1 MLRPFIDPSF
11 GPKDP
16 KDPPQDYQHDPNDPY
31 LWFVIPYLDSDK
43 DGKVTVFEFYNGR
56 AVEILRSIFD
66 GLDVNQNNLLE
77 KSEAIPE
84 NLFRPQFIRSITR
97 EIFKLADVNK
107 DSSLSV
113 DDVPLLYCSGW
124 QDCHNFDPSLDGQLK
139 LNKAEDYCWTLY
151 SSRDSDKLHECKN
164 QISTYLPLLDV

>member
-16 KDPPQDYQHDPNDPY
+16 KDPPQDYQHDPSDPY

-43 DGKVTVFEFYNGR
+43 DGKVSVFEFYNGR

-84 NLFRPQFIRSITR
+84 NLSRPQFIRSITR

-139 LNKAEDYCWTLY
+139 LNKTEDYCWTLY

>member
-43 DGKVTVFEFYNGR
+43 DGKVSVFEFYNGR

-84 NLFRPQFIRSITR
+84 NLFRPQFVQNIIMV
-97 EIFKLADVNK
+97 IFRLADRNEDNV
-107 DSSLSV
+107 LSM
-113 DDVPLLYCSGW
+113 DDVPLLGGYG
-124 QDCHNFDPSLDGQLK
+124 GQK
-139 LNKAEDYCWTLY
+139 LNETDDLCLFLFD
-151 SSRDSDKLHECKN
+151 RREEGGMEECRN